1 MYFHLDGISPEERLT
16 ALAGDRPEIKS
27 KREVAT
33 DLANLLPFVLRIGF
47 LIWFGFLG
55 HGVLGAGHDTD

>member
-1 MYFHLDGISPEERLT
+1 MYFHLDSIPPEKRLT

-33 DLANLLPFVLRIGF
+33 NLANLLPFVLRIGF
-47 LIWFGFLG
+47 LIWFRFLG
-55 HGVLGAGHDTD
+55 HGALGAGHDTD